1 METTAIQRILD
12 RYIYI
17 PSSSF
22 SSETNNGYAE
32 GEFDPWRT
40 LSPLS
45 SESFSHNFKVSNE
58 IPDCKKSTSKK
69 EIFGYLVDN
78 AQHCYDFRSITAFPG
93 SATPVALFVKAL
105 KSWLKCF
112 GK

>member
-1 METTAIQRILD
+1 MKLTDL
-12 RYIYI
+12 
-17 PSSSF
+17 
-22 SSETNNGYAE
+22 AE

-45 SESFSHNFKVSNE
+45 SEPFAPGFKVTNKVS
-58 IPDCKKSTSKK
+58 DCRVSTSKN
-69 EIFGYLVDN
+69 EIFGYLVDD
-78 AQHCYDFRSITAFPG
+78 AQHCYDFRSATAFPG
-93 SATPVALFVKAL
+93 SAAPVALFMKAL